1 MSHGGNFL
9 PYWLSL
15 LYATSDEIDFGRPRF
30 IRTFCLTPPPA
41 ALNFYTHVTSRKLA
55 FHSLKRQETDRQIR
69 DQDAFCLYAPVSIY
83 VCSCRN
89 PVVVSPNS
97 MGASDLSAASPRAF
111 ADRGINANNDSND
124 DVRSIWSEKSTHI
137 DGQNDLRFW
146 KSNSQHSIP
155 SADDQRHRG
164 PDAPDD
170 SPDRPT
176 TQFSFYSPG
185 LEYAIHASD
194 LNSFATTHQPVS
206 DLLENGE
213 AGDVWWIDAT
223 APSMEDIEWLSKVFG
238 IHPLTTED
246 IGVQETREK
255 IELFGHY
262 YFVSLRSSHPNRRAG
277 GTSWSI
283 LNQYALVFR
292 GGIIS
297 VTFGPSPHAANVRS
311 RIMEHKSHLALTSD
325 WICYA
330 LM

>member
-1 MSHGGNFL
+1 M
-9 PYWLSL
+9 
-15 LYATSDEIDFGRPRF
+15 
-30 IRTFCLTPPPA
+30 
-41 ALNFYTHVTSRKLA
+41 
-55 FHSLKRQETDRQIR
+55 
-69 DQDAFCLYAPVSIY
+69 
-83 VCSCRN
+83 
-89 PVVVSPNS
+89 VVSPNS

-155 SADDQRHRG
+155 SPDDQRHRG

-194 LNSFATTHQPVS
+194 LNSLATTHQSVS

-213 AGDVWWIDAT
+213 AGDVWWINAI

-262 YFVSLRSSHPNRRAG
+262 YFVSLRSSHPNRRVG